1 MATNLG
7 NTPKPIFI
15 SYAHVDNKDKDP
27 KKRWLDRLLVHL
39 EPIRRQGDLTICSDQ
54 NIDLGH
60 DWHDHIQTHLNGA
73 KAAIL
78 LVSSNFLASKYIS
91 SNEMPI
97 LLRKAKEQG
106 VKIIPILVGPCLFEE
121 TMFKYPDPKEGPEE
135 FSLAS
140 LQAAGSPNNTL
151 LDMDEAG
158 RERTLLSVA
167 KNLLQLVHQDPQ

>member
-7 NTPKPIFI
+7 NSPKPIFI
-15 SYAHVDNKDKDP
+15 SYAHADNKDKDP
-27 KKRWLDRLLVHL
+27 KKCWLDRLLVHL
-39 EPIRRQGDLTICSDQ
+39 EPLRQQEDLTICSDQ
-54 NIDLGH
+54 DIDLGD

-78 LVSSNFLASKYIS
+78 LVSPNFLASKYIRS
-91 SNEMPI
+91 SEMPI
-97 LLRKAKEQG
+97 LLKKAEEQG
-106 VKIIPILVGPCLFEE
+106 VKIIPILVSPCLFKEI
-121 TMFKYPDPKEGPEE
+121 MFKYPDPKEGPEE

-158 RERTLLSVA
+158 QERTLLSVA
-167 KNLLQLVHQDPQ
+167 QSLFQLVRQNPQ